1 MPKIGLLPR
10 GVTGRVTASLVVLVS
25 LSILIA
31 AGLGYIKLYEVTEDN
46 SSVRI
51 DRAARAAVA
60 LFTHELS
67 SEFEAVRGTDGRPLA
82 IRLKADTA
90 ETSLSFRDQHDALLK
105 EIGGIN
111 QGAANLFRF
120 NPETAGFDRFATT
133 FRKPDGSMPPP
144 MSITPGHPAYARLSK
159 GEVHLGEVPVM
170 GRMRLAYL
178 TPIVGPDDAVKGALA
193 VDVGWADDLILART
207 ELRSEIG
214 LATLVILLLV
224 TSFGAIFMGR
234 QLRPVRVLA
243 RYADDLAT
251 HPKDSD
257 VPFRSNRDEFG
268 TLALALERLVALK
281 RRLARLA
288 YTDEITGFGNR
299 SRYLADLETAVAESQ
314 SGSANWVLLHLDLD
328 NFLQIT
334 EAYGQI
340 NGDKLLAEIAN
351 QISRVTGPGARLARR
366 AGDEFTILVDDRN
379 TADEVGWLAD
389 NLLDTLRQ
397 PVQLGC
403 GVVHTTA
410 SIGIVE
416 LSSHEAGAE
425 KAHLNA
431 ELARR
436 KARREGGNRAVVFT
450 SQLNAEEQHRFEL
463 EDLLRSAIA
472 DQDLDIHFQP
482 QIDPKT
488 HELRGLEALV
498 RWTDPTRGPIPPGE
512 FIPVAEASGQIVEL
526 GTVVLELACAQ
537 AAKWRRSGFDFNHI
551 SVNVSP
557 IQLWQCNFLEIV
569 RDTLKRHELPGADI
583 CIEITESVFVDN
595 GEERIGA
602 VLAGLRA
609 LGVRISLDDFGS
621 GYSSLGYLNQL
632 PFDQLKV
639 DRCFITDIDR
649 DVRKQ
654 KVLHGIVGLA
664 RGLGFQIVVEGA
676 ETPEEVTIAEQ
687 MGCDAVQGYYFARPA
702 PALLIPDMVAGISRA
717 APAPPALKTRS
728 ARTT

>member
-1 MPKIGLLPR
+1 MPKIGFLLR
-10 GVTGRVTASLVVLVS
+10 GVTGRITASLVVLVS

-67 SEFEAVRGTDGRPLA
+67 SEFEALRGEDGRPLA

-120 NPETAGFDRFATT
+120 NPETGGFDRFATT

-144 MSITPGHPAYARLSK
+144 MSIMPGHPAYAHLAD
-159 GEVHLGEVPVM
+159 GEVHSGEVPVM

-178 TPIVGPDDAVKGALA
+178 TPIVGPENSVEGALA
-193 VDVGWADDLILART
+193 VDVGWADDLIVART

-224 TSFGAIFMGR
+224 TSFGAVFMGR
-234 QLRPVRVLA
+234 QLRPIRVLA
-243 RYADDLAT
+243 RYADDLAA
-251 HPKDSD
+251 HPKDGD

-288 YTDEITGFGNR
+288 YTDEITGLGNR
-299 SRYLADLETAVAESQ
+299 SRYLADLETAVAESH

-334 EAYGQI
+334 EACGQI
-340 NGDKLLAEIAN
+340 NGDKLLAEVAREIRQVAGD
-351 QISRVTGPGARLARR
+351 RARLARR

-379 TADEVGWLAD
+379 TADEVAWLAE
-389 NLLDTLRQ
+389 NLLETLRQ
-397 PVQLGC
+397 PVLLGC
-403 GVVHTTA
+403 GVVHTTG

-416 LSSHEAGAE
+416 LKNHDAGAE

-436 KARREGGNRAVVFT
+436 KARRDGGNQAVVFT
-450 SQLNAEEQHRFEL
+450 SELNAEEQHRFEL

-472 DQDLDIHFQP
+472 NQDLDIHFQP

-488 HELRGLEALV
+488 RELCGLEALV
-498 RWTDPTRGPIPPGE
+498 RWTDPTRGPISPGE
-512 FIPVAEASGQIVEL
+512 FIPVAETSGQIVEL
-526 GTVVLELACAQ
+526 GNVVLELACAQ
-537 AAKWRRSGFDFNHI
+537 AAKWRRNGFDFKHI

-569 RDTLKRHELPGADI
+569 RDTLKRHGLSGEDI

-595 GEERIGA
+595 GEERIAA
-602 VLAGLRA
+602 VLAGIRA

-639 DRCFITDIDR
+639 DRCFITDIDQ

-664 RGLGFQIVVEGA
+664 RGLGFQIVVEGT
-676 ETPEEVTIAEQ
+676 ETMEEVAVAED

-702 PALLIPDMVAGISRA
+702 PALLVPDMVKKISLSAAGSA
-717 APAPPALKTRS
+717 AFQVR
-728 ARTT
+728 

>member
-1 MPKIGLLPR
+1 
-10 GVTGRVTASLVVLVS
+10 
-25 LSILIA
+25 
-31 AGLGYIKLYEVTEDN
+31 
-46 SSVRI
+46 RI

-67 SEFEAVRGTDGRPLA
+67 SEFEAVRSEDGRPLA

-120 NPETAGFDRFATT
+120 NPETGGFDRFATT

-144 MSITPGHPAYARLSK
+144 MSIMPGHPAYAHLAD

-178 TPIVGPDDAVKGALA
+178 TPIVGPGNAIEGALA
-193 VDVGWADDLILART
+193 VDVGWADDLIVART

-214 LATLVILLLV
+214 LATGVILLLV
-224 TSFGAIFMGR
+224 TSFGAVFMGR

-243 RYADDLAT
+243 RYADDLAD
-251 HPKDSD
+251 HPKDGD

-288 YTDEITGFGNR
+288 YTDEITGLGNR
-299 SRYLADLETAVAESQ
+299 SRYLADLETAVAESH
-314 SGSANWVLLHLDLD
+314 SGSSNWVLLHVDLD

-334 EAYGQI
+334 EACGQI
-340 NGDKLLAEIAN
+340 NGDKLLAEVAGKIRHVAGD
-351 QISRVTGPGARLARR
+351 RARLARR

-379 TADEVGWLAD
+379 TADEVAWLAE
-389 NLLDTLRQ
+389 NLLETLRQ
-397 PVQLGC
+397 PVLLGC
-403 GVVHTTA
+403 GVVHTTG

-416 LSSHEAGAE
+416 LKNHDDGAE

-436 KARREGGNRAVVFT
+436 KARRDGGNQAVIFT
-450 SQLNAEEQHRFEL
+450 SELNAEEQHRFEL

-472 DQDLDIHFQP
+472 NQDLDIHFQP
-482 QIDPKT
+482 QINPKT
-488 HELRGLEALV
+488 RELCGLEALV
-498 RWTDPTRGPIPPGE
+498 RWTDPTRGPISPGE

-526 GTVVLELACAQ
+526 GNVVLELACAQ
-537 AAKWRRSGFDFNHI
+537 AARWRGNGFDFKHI

-569 RDTLKRHELPGADI
+569 RDTLKRHDLSGEDI

-595 GEERIGA
+595 GEERIAA
-602 VLAGLRA
+602 VLAGIRA

-639 DRCFITDIDR
+639 DRCFITDIDQ

-664 RGLGFQIVVEGA
+664 RGLGFQIVVEGT
-676 ETPEEVTIAEQ
+676 ETIEEVAVAEE

-702 PALLIPDMVAGISRA
+702 PALLIPDMVEKISQA
-717 APAPPALKTRS
+717 ADEPPALLSR
-728 ARTT
+728 

>member
-1 MPKIGLLPR
+1 MPKFIPR
-10 GVTGRVTASLVVLVS
+10 GVTGRITASLVVLVC

-67 SEFEAVRGTDGRPLA
+67 SEFEAVRSEDGRPLA
-82 IRLKADTA
+82 IRLKSDTA

-105 EIGGIN
+105 EIGDIN

-120 NPETAGFDRFATT
+120 NPETGGFDRFATT

-144 MSITPGHPAYARLSK
+144 MSIMPGHPAYAHLAN

-178 TPIVGPDDAVKGALA
+178 TPIVGPENAVRGALA
-193 VDVGWADDLILART
+193 VDVGWADDLIVART

-214 LATLVILLLV
+214 LATGIILLLV
-224 TSFGAIFMGR
+224 TSFGAVFMGR

-243 RYADDLAT
+243 RYADDLAVQ
-251 HPKDSD
+251 PKDSD

-268 TLALALERLVALK
+268 TLAQALERLGALK

-288 YTDEITGFGNR
+288 YTDEVTGLGNR
-299 SRYLADLETAVAESQ
+299 SRYLADLETAVAESH
-314 SGSANWVLLHLDLD
+314 SGSAHWVLLHLDLD

-334 EAYGQI
+334 EACGQI

-351 QISRVTGPGARLARR
+351 RIRPIAGSRARIARR
-366 AGDEFTILVDDRN
+366 AGDEFTLLVDDRK
-379 TADEVGWLAD
+379 TADEVAWLAE
-389 NLLDTLRQ
+389 NLLEAVRQ
-397 PVQLGC
+397 PVHLGC
-403 GVVHTTA
+403 GVVHTTG
-410 SIGIVE
+410 SIGIVKLRDE
-416 LSSHEAGAE
+416 EAGAE

-436 KARREGGNRAVVFT
+436 KARRDGGDQAVVFT
-450 SQLNAEEQHRFEL
+450 CELHAEEQSRFEL

-472 DQDLDIHFQP
+472 NRELDIHFQP
-482 QIDPKT
+482 QINPNT
-488 HELRGLEALV
+488 QQLMGLEALV
-498 RWTDPTRGPIPPGE
+498 RWTDANRGPISPGE

-526 GTVVLELACAQ
+526 GTVVLELSCAQ
-537 AAKWRRSGFDFNHI
+537 AAKWRRNGFDFKHI

-569 RDTLKRHELPGADI
+569 RDALKRHGLSGEDI

-595 GEERIGA
+595 GEERIA
-602 VLAGLRA
+602 EVLAGLRA

-664 RGLGFQIVVEGA
+664 RGLGFQIVVEGT
-676 ETPEEVTIAEQ
+676 ETLEEVAVAEE
-687 MGCDAVQGYYFARPA
+687 MGCDAVQGYYYARPA
-702 PALLIPDMVAGISRA
+702 PALLIPDMVAKISGA
-717 APAPPALKTRS
+717 VIEPSALQ
-728 ARTT
+728 AR